1 MLLYNRLIEMNNK
14 KTMARMNR
22 STLAELAKYKLVPQ
36 ESYDNIL
43 ARLLGMRKPS
53 KEFTLKGVKQ

>member
-1 MLLYNRLIEMNNK
+1 
-14 KTMARMNR
+14 MARLNK

-43 ARLLGMRKPS
+43 ARMLGMKKPAKKFIL
-53 KEFTLKGVKQ
+53 KEVKK